1 MSYYNFMASPAL
13 SNMNIMQ
20 TTNVILKFL
29 VATLIKETG
38 KFNIFYLTQCISK
51 ILSFDLLI
59 NILKN

>member
-1 MSYYNFMASPAL
+1 MSYYNFMASLAL

-38 KFNIFYLTQCISK
+38 KFNIFYLTQCISE
-51 ILSFDLLI
+51 ILSFDLC
-59 NILKN
+59 N